1 MRNLKFKIIISVYIC
16 LIFLALYN
24 AFQSYQNNISNAKQT
39 VFAKLT
45 TISNLLANQISGDL
59 HEKIINQY
67 KNQDDIK
74 TSYENAD
81 YLSIHTILAQTQASA
96 GISSPIYTLFPSN
109 DYKNLFFGVT
119 SSQNP
124 YYKHR
129 YHTPPKEIIADY
141 EKGGIIDEYIDEN
154 GIWLSSFSPIK
165 NKAGKVVAIIQTD
178 QNFEEFMTDVN
189 KKLIGNISFIAL
201 IYSVIGFLL
210 YLFLKEVLKKEEDY
224 NSTQK
229 KYKQELEEQVNHRTK
244 ELSVVNKKLL
254 IVNKELESFFY
265 STSHDIRGP
274 LCRILGLSSL
284 AKSEDDKQ
292 ELVEMIEIESQKMD
306 NMLKKMILV
315 NNLRTK
321 ELKIENVFAGDIVNT
336 VLSNLKKKYHQSKAE
351 VVIKTEPQYSK
362 QFSSDVEIIESII
375 CNLLDNAFKFSDGVN
390 PKIAI
395 SYFIDKNGILSRT
408 VANNGLEF
416 TQKEMKHAFELFK
429 NASLKD
435 GDADGIRLGLYTI
448 KIALD
453 KLNGVIEINSN
464 TKNMTEIKV
473 LIPDFYFGDKI
484 NLMVADNQIITA

>member
-1 MRNLKFKIIISVYIC
+1 VYIC

-24 AFQSYQNNISNAKQT
+24 TFHSYQNNISQAKQT
-39 VFAKLT
+39 VFAKLS
-45 TISNLLANQISGDL
+45 TISNLLAKQINGDL
-59 HEKIINQY
+59 HEKLITQY

-74 TSYENAD
+74 TSSQDAD
-81 YLSIHTILAQTQASA
+81 YKSLHHILAQAQTAA
-96 GISSPIYTLFPSN
+96 GIRTPIYTLFPAN
-109 DYKNLFFGVT
+109 DFKKFFFGVT
-119 SSQNP
+119 SSENP
-124 YYKHR
+124 YYKHL
-129 YHTPPKEIIADY
+129 YHTPPKELIADY
-141 EKGGIIDEYIDEN
+141 EKGGFIDEYIDEN
-154 GIWLSSFSPIK
+154 GIWLSSFAPIK
-165 NKAGKVVAIIQTD
+165 NKAGKVVAIIQVD
-178 QNFEEFMTDVN
+178 QNFEEFMIEVN

-210 YLFLKEVLKKEEDY
+210 YLFLKEVLQKEEVY
-224 NSTQK
+224 SLTQQ

-244 ELSVVNKKLL
+244 ELSVVNKKLVD
-254 IVNKELESFFY
+254 VNKELESFFY

-321 ELKIENVFAGDIVNT
+321 ELKIEPVFVCDTVNT
-336 VLSNLKKKYHQSKAE
+336 VLSKIKKKYHQSKAE
-351 VVIKTEPQYSK
+351 VVIKTETQTLK
-362 QFSSDVEIIESII
+362 QFNSDTQIIESII
-375 CNLLDNAFKFSDGVN
+375 CNLLDNAFKFSDGIN

-395 SYFIDKNGILSRT
+395 SSFIDKNGILSLT

-416 TQKEMKHAFELFK
+416 TAKEMKHAFELFK

-448 KIALD
+448 KTALD
-453 KLNGVIEINSN
+453 KLNGVIEINTN
-464 TKNMTEIKV
+464 VQNMTEIKV
-473 LIPDFYFGDKI
+473 LIPDFYIGHKI
-484 NLMVADNQIITA
+484 ELLIANDQIIIA